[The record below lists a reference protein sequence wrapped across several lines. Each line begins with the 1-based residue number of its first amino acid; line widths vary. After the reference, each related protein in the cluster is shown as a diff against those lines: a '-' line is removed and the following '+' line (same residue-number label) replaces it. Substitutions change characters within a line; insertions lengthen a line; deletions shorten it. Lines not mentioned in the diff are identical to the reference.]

1 MKNWKHHEQME
12 NEQAN
17 LGVSKNEQKR
27 REPAKTEGKN
37 LEPLAILLMV
47 TAQERPDEAKEDRE
61 KGERNERTGTEE
73 AN

>member
-1 MKNWKHHEQME
+1 MKNWKHYEQME

-17 LGVSKNEQKR
+17 LGVLKNEQKR
-27 REPAKTEGKN
+27 RELAKTEGKN
-37 LEPLAILLMV
+37 LELLAILLMV
-47 TAQERPDEAKEDRE
+47 TAQGRPDEAKEDWE